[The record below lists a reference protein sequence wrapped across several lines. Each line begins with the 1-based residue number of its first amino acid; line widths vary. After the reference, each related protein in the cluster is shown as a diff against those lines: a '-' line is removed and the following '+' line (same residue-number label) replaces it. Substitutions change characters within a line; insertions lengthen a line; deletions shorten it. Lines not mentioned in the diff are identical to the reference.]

1 MSENPDDKLKKRK
14 KKKLSRQSDAEKR
27 KLVKQ
32 LDKRKKTANRPDPK
46 TAKPKEPKPKEPEKG
61 DDKKAQVPKK
71 PVNKKLKAVS
81 SERMKAVAPKN
92 KRPVSEKQ
100 KSISKAMRDD
110 KTSRLSTHL
119 QQKAKSRESLEK
131 QRLSLESELKALN
144 NLSNVKETI
153 DGQYTAKFSGFQS
166 AIAAGPMGATSTGLR
181 KLDPSIW
188 INMQRAELGAKVQN
202 KIEPKVLQQMA
213 KIGKIA
219 RDLKLSNL
227 KEIKSA
233 KLQSTV
239 NVAKEANAEMKKIVN
254 SKLRSKIKEIK
265 EKERMRDPNRDPNK
279 FEELNM
285 PFRGVGGIGGT

>member
-1 MSENPDDKLKKRK
+1 MTEDPKKLKAKEKKR
-14 KKKLSRQSDAEKR
+14 SRQSEAERKKVFKQAEKR
-27 KLVKQ
+27 QKKSAKEDAKTTEPRPKQ
-32 LDKRKKTANRPDPK
+32 NAQGNE
-46 TAKPKEPKPKEPEKG
+46 KP
-61 DDKKAQVPKK
+61 A
-71 PVNKKLKAVS
+71 NKKLKEVS
-81 SERMKAVAPKN
+81 TERKKALTPKAR
-92 KRPVSEKQ
+92 RPTSEKQ
-100 KSISKAMRDD
+100 KAISKAVQED
-110 KTSRLSTHL
+110 KKSRLSTHL
-119 QQKAKSRESLEK
+119 QEKAKSRQTLEK
-131 QRLSLESELKALN
+131 QRLSLEAEVKALN
-144 NLSNVKETI
+144 NLSNVKDTV

-188 INMQRAELGAKVQN
+188 INMQRAELGAKIQN

-227 KEIKSA
+227 KELKSA
-233 KLQSTV
+233 RMESTV
-239 NVAKEANAEMKKIVN
+239 KVAKEANAEMKKIVN